1 MMARK
6 YLLKHDKEDERD
18 LRVEACLPE
27 MLTKIPKQFD
37 LRSVCPPVFDQG
49 QQGSCTANAGCACRM
64 MLDSGVPVL
73 SRAFL
78 YYQERSLEGTTDQDC
93 GT

>member
-49 QQGSCTANAGCACRM
+49 QQGSCTAILICCSFKRTFLIIQECAG
-64 MLDSGVPVL
+64 
-73 SRAFL
+73 
-78 YYQERSLEGTTDQDC
+78 
-93 GT
+93 